1 VAIFAEVLFSFS
13 HCIKYC
19 EVLGTYIFRLHYIR
33 VVYDK
38 VMIVN
43 IYFITS
49 KYVVC
54 CIKVCCIQ
62 VLLYSNTYVK
72 VCSSLLLKKNPMLLW
87 N

>member
-1 VAIFAEVLFSFS
+1 VKSWE
-13 HCIKYC
+13 H
-19 EVLGTYIFRLHYIR
+19 IFRLHYIR
-33 VVYDK
+33 VVYSK

-49 KYVVC
+49 NYVVC

-72 VCSSLLLKKNPMLLW
+72 ACSSLLFKKFLCNCGIRDEES
-87 N
+87 NQ